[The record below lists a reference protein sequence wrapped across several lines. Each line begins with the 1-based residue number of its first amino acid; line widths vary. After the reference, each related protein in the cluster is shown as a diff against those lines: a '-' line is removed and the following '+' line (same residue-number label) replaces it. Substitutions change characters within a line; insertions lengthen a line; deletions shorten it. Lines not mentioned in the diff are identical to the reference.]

1 MYSLNVP
8 VPADVA
14 RLAATV
20 AQELPCARARGRGE
34 HTLVV
39 KRLTSDRAGG
49 SGRPADDFAY
59 SRLETRAREALRG
72 QPSFELRVGGIDYFA
87 EPTTGTAPV
96 VYLSVESSALESLH
110 DRLVGTFEPVDGL
123 EGDGYVPHVT
133 VARGGSIETARRV
146 ANREIDPITWSVS
159 ELVFWDGEHNQPIS
173 TLSLPA

>member
-20 AQELPCARARGRGE
+20 ARELPRARARARDE

-39 KRLTSDRAGG
+39 KRLTSDRTGR
-49 SGRPADDFAY
+49 RPADDVAY

-72 QPSFELRVGGIDYFA
+72 QPSFELRVDGIDYFA
-87 EPTTGTAPV
+87 EPATGTAPV
-96 VYLSVESSALESLH
+96 VYLSVESSELESLH

-123 EGDGYVPHVT
+123 EGDEYVPHVT
-133 VARGGSIETARRV
+133 VARGGSIETARRI
-146 ANREIDPITWSVS
+146 ADREIDPITWTTS
-159 ELVFWDGEHNQPIS
+159 ELVFWDGKHNQPIS